1 VLEITDADLELLDD
15 AFAEARAMSLRIR
28 HCEPPRRQIGQC
40 EPPLREIG
48 LRDTGDGWFR
58 DLLAGLLD
66 ATFREYRHL
75 RTGLRESTP
84 LVAWACRNLL
94 ELNIQTQYV
103 LSSEANARRYAGERL
118 AGGIEIFDAFQTWA
132 ARNDPALVTP
142 AITAV
147 LNSLVERKAQEE
159 AAAPQRALSV
169 RYLSAE
175 AGLAD
180 EYANM
185 SKVCANLIHPSVF
198 PVSAGADEGQLPLLR
213 PVLFRAG
220 AGHGLEIIQAIQGRN
235 A

>member
-1 VLEITDADLELLDD
+1 MSLVTDADLELLDD
-15 AFAEARAMSLRIR
+15 AFAEARALSCQIR
-28 HCEPPRRQIGQC
+28 QREPLHDDAGNA
-40 EPPLREIG
+40 
-48 LRDTGDGWFR
+48 WFG

-75 RTGLRESTP
+75 RTGLRESTA

-94 ELNIQTQYV
+94 ELNICTQYV
-103 LSSEANARRYAGERL
+103 LSSEANARRFAGERL

-147 LNSLVERKAQEE
+147 LNSLVERKTQQE
-159 AAAPQRALSV
+159 AAAPERALSM

-185 SKVCANLIHPSVF
+185 CKVSARLIHPSAF
-198 PVSAGADEGQLPLLR
+198 PVLAGAGEGPLPLLR

-220 AGHGLEIIQAIQGRN
+220 AGHGLEIIQAIRGRS
-235 A
+235 AC